1 MSEITAGILSICN
14 LPIMVLILLGTFMG
28 IIVGAIPGLSV
39 TMGVALFLPLTF
51 GMDPIAGLS
60 LLCGLYIGG
69 TSGGL
74 ISAILLK
81 MPGTAASVATT
92 FDGHPMAA
100 RGEAGKALGVGIV
113 ASFFGGLISYIILM
127 LLAPFIAKFALQFGP
142 YEYFSIGLFSL
153 TMIVS
158 LSSGSLVKGVLSGMI
173 GLILAFVGIAPITS
187 FTRFTFGISE
197 LNAGF
202 SMIPMLI
209 GLFGITSILEMI
221 ESIKGKTDARQFVED
236 VKENYQKVK
245 VTLPDRAMA
254 KRLLPIWIQSS
265 AIGNVIG
272 IIPGA
277 GMIMAIF
284 MAYDQASRRCPNLEF
299 GTGVPEGIAAPESAN
314 NAVVASSMVPLLSLG
329 VPGNSTSSLFLGALT
344 IQGLRTGPTLFR
356 DTPEMAYMII
366 LGFLLANIIMLP
378 LSVYYCNVLATAV
391 LRLNRKILS
400 GIVLVLCV
408 TGAFAV
414 SNNIFNVAVMVFF
427 GFVGYSFNKYKI
439 PQSPLILASILGSM
453 MENNWTQSMKF
464 ADGSLS
470 VFVTRPL
477 SCALLILSIIFIG
490 LPLWKQWK
498 AGKA

>member
-158 LSSGSLVKGVLSGMI
+158 LSSD
-173 GLILAFVGIAPITS
+173 P
-187 FTRFTFGISE
+187 
-197 LNAGF
+197 
-202 SMIPMLI
+202 
-209 GLFGITSILEMI
+209 
-221 ESIKGKTDARQFVED
+221 
-236 VKENYQKVK
+236 
-245 VTLPDRAMA
+245 
-254 KRLLPIWIQSS
+254 W
-265 AIGNVIG
+265 
-272 IIPGA
+272 
-277 GMIMAIF
+277 
-284 MAYDQASRRCPNLEF
+284 
-299 GTGVPEGIAAPESAN
+299 
-314 NAVVASSMVPLLSLG
+314 
-329 VPGNSTSSLFLGALT
+329 
-344 IQGLRTGPTLFR
+344 
-356 DTPEMAYMII
+356 
-366 LGFLLANIIMLP
+366 
-378 LSVYYCNVLATAV
+378 
-391 LRLNRKILS
+391 
-400 GIVLVLCV
+400 
-408 TGAFAV
+408 
-414 SNNIFNVAVMVFF
+414 
-427 GFVGYSFNKYKI
+427 
-439 PQSPLILASILGSM
+439 
-453 MENNWTQSMKF
+453 
-464 ADGSLS
+464 
-470 VFVTRPL
+470 
-477 SCALLILSIIFIG
+477 
-490 LPLWKQWK
+490 
-498 AGKA
+498 

>member
-14 LPIMVLILLGTFMG
+14 LPIMALILLGTFMG

-187 FTRFTFGISE
+187 FTRFTFGFSE
-197 LNAGF
+197 VNAGF

-209 GLFGITSILEMI
+209 GLFAVAEVLTALEDKNKPGEERAQDCKIKGFGFTLNDIKGQGSNFLISTMIGTAIGILPGLGASICNILAYSVAKNRSKHPEKFGTGIVDGLIASESSNNASTGGALVPLLTLGLPGDNTTALILAGFMIHGITPGPLLFRTEGKLVYGIFAALIVANIMMLIVEYLGMRVFIRIL
-221 ESIKGKTDARQFVED
+221 SVPK
-236 VKENYQKVK
+236 N
-245 VTLPDRAMA
+245 L
-254 KRLLPIWIQSS
+254 LLPIVMIFCT
-265 AIGNVIG
+265 V
-272 IIPGA
+272 GA
-277 GMIMAIF
+277 
-284 MAYDQASRRCPNLEF
+284 Y
-299 GTGVPEGIAAPESAN
+299 AN
-314 NAVVASSMVPLLSLG
+314 NNRVFDVVVMMLFGLLGYGMKKMKL
-329 VPGNSTSSLFLGALT
+329 PQA
-344 IQGLRTGPTLFR
+344 P
-356 DTPEMAYMII
+356 II
-366 LGFLLANIIMLP
+366 LAFILCPTVETNLRRGLMKSQGSFLPFLTSPISCIFLLI
-378 LSVYYCNVLATAV
+378 AV
-391 LRLNRKILS
+391 GTLIWTVRKEYLNSKK
-400 GIVLVLCV
+400 
-408 TGAFAV
+408 V
-414 SNNIFNVAVMVFF
+414 SLKEA
-427 GFVGYSFNKYKI
+427 
-439 PQSPLILASILGSM
+439 
-453 MENNWTQSMKF
+453 
-464 ADGSLS
+464 
-470 VFVTRPL
+470 
-477 SCALLILSIIFIG
+477 
-490 LPLWKQWK
+490 
-498 AGKA
+498 